1 MKKME
6 NSKRDEIN
14 KFFRG
19 CAAKEEQ
26 AKQKRIQEIE
36 LKTKEE
42 LKKWDTDKFSCE
54 SFGSCETNKKR
65 CLLFSILI

>member
-1 MKKME
+1 MRLISFSEGVQLKK
-6 NSKRDEIN
+6 N
-14 KFFRG
+14 KQN
-19 CAAKEEQ
+19 K
-26 AKQKRIQEIE
+26 KRIQEIE